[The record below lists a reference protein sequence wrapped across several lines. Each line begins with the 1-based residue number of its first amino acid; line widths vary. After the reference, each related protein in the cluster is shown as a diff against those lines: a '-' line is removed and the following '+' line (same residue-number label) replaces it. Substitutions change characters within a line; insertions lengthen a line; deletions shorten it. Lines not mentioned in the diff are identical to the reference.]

1 MVAALLTSLPPSA
14 YAEWSKQDQQRQ
26 LAYTA
31 LHMVDWGQTLD
42 IADQPKDYYETN
54 PVLGQHPS
62 RSEVNTYMAT
72 SLATHWLIARRLTPK
87 KRRIFQWTT
96 IVIEGLYITN
106 NKRIGL
112 SVNF

>member
-1 MVAALLTSLPPSA
+1 MFLPQPA

-42 IADQPKDYYETN
+42 IADQSEDYHEAN
-54 PVLGQHPS
+54 PILGEHPS
-62 RSEVNTYMAT
+62 RSEVNTFMAT

-87 KRRIFQWTT
+87 KRRVFQWTT
-96 IVIEGLYITN
+96 IVVKGLFISN

>member
-1 MVAALLTSLPPSA
+1 MRPMSLPPPA

-42 IADQPKDYYETN
+42 IADSLKDYYETN
-54 PVLGQHPS
+54 PILGEHPS

-72 SLATHWLIARRLTPK
+72 SLAKHWLIARRLTPK
-87 KRRIFQWTT
+87 KRRVFQWTT
-96 IVIEGLYITN
+96 IVVKGLYITN